1 MLPWE
6 STPQTWS
13 PILTELIGIKNF
25 LNNKI
30 LSLRPCRRP
39 LWQTQASRLLPWR
52 LDNILIASVA
62 CCVLLFIFALLVLS
76 VGVFAV
82 SLVSGFH
89 AEAQAWVLLSFHDLR
104 NSFFEFFLVVQE
116 RSLFISISRLFFL
129 LAPESKFEWLGL
141 ETTHLTQQ
149 ALQKSTFAD
158 LGFLAIPG

>member
-25 LNNKI
+25 LNNKT
-30 LSLRPCRRP
+30 LSLRPCRPP
-39 LWQTQASRLLPWR
+39 LWQTQASWLLPWR
-52 LDNILIASVA
+52 LDNILLPRWLV
-62 CCVLLFIFALLVLS
+62 FIFALLVLS

-104 NSFFEFFLVVQE
+104 NSFFEFF
-116 RSLFISISRLFFL
+116 
-129 LAPESKFEWLGL
+129 
-141 ETTHLTQQ
+141 
-149 ALQKSTFAD
+149 
-158 LGFLAIPG
+158 